1 MHYGIVYWA
10 ALAVVGAVLT
20 LVGAIH
26 ALTAVSVSALLTVLG
41 GLVMVLS
48 SVGQLR
54 LEEWGAVDP
63 GEKRWHAVVA
73 VAAAVVSLL
82 GLGLL
87 VLG

>member
-26 ALTAVSVSALLTVLG
+26 ALTAVTVAALLTVLG
-41 GLVMVLS
+41 GLVMVFS

-54 LEEWGAVDP
+54 LAEWDEVDP
-63 GEKRWHAVVA
+63 EETRWHAVVA
-73 VAAAVVSLL
+73 VAAAVASLL
-82 GLGLL
+82 GLALL